1 MIELVFIIGDRNAD
15 KLDTHMKFFFTKGG
29 GVFTMI
35 HSTYDDEKFPYHL
48 VSLVN
53 HEILESY
60 DDLPTIDQIEKE
72 IGEFDLFSTDKVT
85 VDGKRKERKKVKQ

>member
-1 MIELVFIIGDRNAD
+1 MVFLIGKQEEKKIDNY
-15 KLDTHMKFFFTKGG
+15 MKFFFTKGG

-35 HSTYDDEKFPYHL
+35 RSPHDDDDFPYHL

-60 DDLPTIDQIEKE
+60 DDIPTHEQIKEE
-72 IGEFDLFSTDKVT
+72 IGEFEHFPTDKVT
-85 VDGKRKERKKVKQ
+85 VDGKRRGRK